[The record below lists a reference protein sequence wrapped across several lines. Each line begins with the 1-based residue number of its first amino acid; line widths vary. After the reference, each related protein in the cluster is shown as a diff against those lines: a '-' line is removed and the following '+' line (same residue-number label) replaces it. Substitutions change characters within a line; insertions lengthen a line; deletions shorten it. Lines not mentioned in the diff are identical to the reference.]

1 MEWMDRA
8 RRAGGLGWV
17 AAGLV
22 FQLAYALLGHV
33 VPGAVTMV
41 LAGVVLLLAL
51 VVAVRM
57 RPPVVWLAGW
67 VTAVLLA
74 LDFAGAVADRFG
86 VFGGPGASGVSWGS
100 WPAFVGYT
108 GSLLPWLSHPLVVLA
123 AVLATA
129 AEIVLALWLISGRRR
144 RWAGKAAAGLLV
156 VYGLAMAFTVGPDDL
171 ARYALPLVVG
181 GALLVSSTPV
191 GNIRPGPVHA

>member
-1 MEWMDRA
+1 
-8 RRAGGLGWV
+8 
-17 AAGLV
+17 
-22 FQLAYALLGHV
+22 
-33 VPGAVTMV
+33 V
-41 LAGVVLLLAL
+41 LAGAVLVLAA
-51 VVAVRM
+51 VVAVRLRRPTGTRPDRSGRG

-86 VFGGPGASGVSWGS
+86 LFGGPGQSGVSWGS
-100 WPAFVGYT
+100 WHAFVGYT
-108 GSLLPWLSHPLVVLA
+108 GSLLPWLSHPLVVVA

-129 AEIVLALWLISGRRR
+129 AEIVLAFWLVSGRWR

-156 VYGLAMAFTVGPDDL
+156 VYGLAMVFTVGPDDL

-181 GALLVSSTPV
+181 GALLVSATPV